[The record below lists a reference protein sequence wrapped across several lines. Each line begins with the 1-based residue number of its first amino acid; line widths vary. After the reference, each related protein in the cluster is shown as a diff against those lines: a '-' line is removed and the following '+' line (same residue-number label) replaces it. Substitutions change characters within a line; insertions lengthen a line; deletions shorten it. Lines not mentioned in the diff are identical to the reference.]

1 MIVDS
6 VEITAIWRNLFNP
19 FWLYFSCYSQV
30 HLRRLHHFIE
40 DDVTGLLVEAV
51 LHLTSHG
58 GPVAIRAWESVDIC
72 LITTQ
77 HTRRMNH
84 CPLRSREHYVAI
96 VTLLQFSDVV
106 KETGNETLANLFVHR
121 SLVADIHIE
130 AELIKD
136 EKRNNENTWE
146 CQKLSDEDVRE
157 NGLKL

>member
-1 MIVDS
+1 MIVNS

-19 FWLYFSCYSQV
+19 FWLYFSCCSQV

-40 DDVTGLLVEAV
+40 ENVAGLLVEAV

-58 GPVAIRAWESVDIC
+58 GPVAVRARESVDVR
-72 LITTQ
+72 LVTTQ

-106 KETGNETLANLFVHR
+106 EETGNETLANLVVRR
-121 SLVADIHIE
+121 SLVADVHIE
-130 AELIKD
+130 AEWIIE
-136 EKRNNENTWE
+136 EKK
-146 CQKLSDEDVRE
+146 KLQ
-157 NGLKL
+157 